1 MITKKIL
8 IVDDDQDLLRG
19 LNIRLSTCGY
29 RVSLATDAISAISV
43 AREEEPDLVILD
55 IGLPGGDGF
64 MVMQRMSSLRRL
76 ATIPI
81 VVLTG
86 RDPLANQERVLNA
99 GAQAFLQKPV
109 DNNVLLA
116 TISQALGQNG
126 NTQEKEPSTKG
137 DTDMTAKRILIV
149 DDDQDL
155 LRGLNIRLSAY
166 GYKVSFATDAIS
178 AISAV
183 REEEPDLVILDIGLP
198 GGDGFMVMQRMSSLH
213 HQANIPIIILTGRDP
228 FANQERA
235 LKAGARAFLQ
245 KPVDND
251 VLLAAISQALGQN
264 GIHRRNLEDV
274 FGLSKP

>member
-86 RDPLANQERVLNA
+86 RDPLANQERALNA

-126 NTQEKEPSTKG
+126 DTQEKEPSTKG

-183 REEEPDLVILDIGLP
+183 REEEPGYATNVIPSPPSQHPDYHSYRQGPVCQSGASPQCWGTSVLTKACR
-198 GGDGFMVMQRMSSLH
+198 QRCT
-213 HQANIPIIILTGRDP
+213 PI
-228 FANQERA
+228 
-235 LKAGARAFLQ
+235 
-245 KPVDND
+245 
-251 VLLAAISQALGQN
+251 SY
-264 GIHRRNLEDV
+264 
-274 FGLSKP
+274 